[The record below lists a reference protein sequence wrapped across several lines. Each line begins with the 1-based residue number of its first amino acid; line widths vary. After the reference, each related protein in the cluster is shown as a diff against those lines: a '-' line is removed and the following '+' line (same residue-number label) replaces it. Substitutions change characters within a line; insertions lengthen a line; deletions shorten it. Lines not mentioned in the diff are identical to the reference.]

1 MLKVHVH
8 TDDPGVV
15 LSHATAFGTISEVD
29 INDMHKQTRE
39 RDERLAAAAGRT
51 TGTAVVAVVAGEGN
65 KRLFRD
71 LGCAAI
77 VDGGQS
83 MNPSAAQLLEAV
95 EQLEAAGVIVL
106 PNNGNVVLTAE
117 QAAGMSPRTI
127 VVVPSTSMP
136 AGLAAMIA
144 FDPDADALTNGRT
157 MEQAVQANH
166 SAEVTV
172 AVRDSS
178 VGDVEVRKDAVIGLV
193 DGDLVVT
200 GGSLLEAFEGVVA
213 KLAERRPEFV
223 TVLTSLNGTAPSAA
237 DLRAVAARLCPDA
250 EITVEEGGQPLYPI
264 LIGAE

>member
-1 MLKVHVH
+1 
-8 TDDPGVV
+8 
-15 LSHATAFGTISEVD
+15 
-29 INDMHKQTRE
+29 
-39 RDERLAAAAGRT
+39 
-51 TGTAVVAVVAGEGN
+51 
-65 KRLFRD
+65 
-71 LGCAAI
+71 
-77 VDGGQS
+77 
-83 MNPSAAQLLEAV
+83 
-95 EQLEAAGVIVL
+95 
-106 PNNGNVVLTAE
+106 
-117 QAAGMSPRTI
+117 MSPRTI